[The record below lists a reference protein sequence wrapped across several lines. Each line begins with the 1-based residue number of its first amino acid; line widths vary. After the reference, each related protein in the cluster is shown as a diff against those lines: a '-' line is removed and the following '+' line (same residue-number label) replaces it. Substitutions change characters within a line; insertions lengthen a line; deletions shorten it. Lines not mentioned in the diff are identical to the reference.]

1 MTLSKIKKIG
11 AVAAFIL
18 GATSHI
24 ASAATERPDDG
35 LILKYQEAFK
45 GKTVA
50 FVPVTMGWDLTQ
62 GWMAAVERDAE
73 RLGYALTIRDSNYS
87 VDAGAQ
93 AISQL
98 INEKPDILIVQNA
111 DMQAYTKLIRRAMQ
125 NGIKVIQMNMKT
137 PVNSDAFIG
146 GDWYGV
152 GAETA
157 REAVR
162 FCGEGTSGKVAVI
175 QGPVTAP
182 PNQLGVAGVESVFAD
197 HPEVKLVANQA
208 ADWDASKAHSIAST
222 IIKQHGDLCAFIG
235 LWDNMDVGIA
245 AAIREAGKTDQI
257 KLVSTGGGSRDLGC
271 TNIENGAFSSYV
283 KVDTR
288 DQAKMLA
295 STVQMLLQT
304 QSEPGTQPF
313 GIYTENQIL
322 TPDTVTPT
330 SCWTVDQIK
339 TGN

>member
-1 MTLSKIKKIG
+1 MKLSMLKTAG
-11 AVAAFIL
+11 VAAFLL
-18 GATSHI
+18 GA
-24 ASAATERPDDG
+24 AGQAMAERPDDG
-35 LILKYQEAFK
+35 MIVKYQKAFE
-45 GKTVA
+45 GKTIA

-73 RLGYALTIRDSNYS
+73 RLGYTLTIRDPNWS

-111 DMQAYTKLIRRAMQ
+111 DMQAYVKLVQRAMAE
-125 NGIKVIQMNMKT
+125 GINVIQMNMKT
-137 PVNSDAFIG
+137 PVNSDAFVG

-152 GAETA
+152 GAGTA
-157 REAVR
+157 REAAR
-162 FCGEGTSGKVAVI
+162 LCGEGTSGKIALV

-182 PNQLGVAGVESVFAD
+182 PNQLGVAGVEDVLAD
-197 HPEVKLVANQA
+197 HPEIKLVANQA

-245 AAIREAGKTDQI
+245 AAIREAGKKDGI
-257 KLVSTGGGSRDLGC
+257 KLVSTGGGNRELGC
-271 TNIENGAFSSYV
+271 TNIENGSFSSYV

-288 DQAKMLA
+288 DQAKVLA
-295 STVQMLLQT
+295 ATIEILLQT
-304 QSEPGTQPF
+304 QPKPGTTPF
-313 GIYTENQIL
+313 AVYTENKIL
-322 TPDTVTPT
+322 TPDTVGPK
-330 SCWTVDQIK
+330 SCWTVDEIK
-339 TGN
+339 AGN

>member
-1 MTLSKIKKIG
+1 MKLSILKKT
-11 AVAAFIL
+11 ASVAAVML
-18 GATSHI
+18 GVLGQVAP
-24 ASAATERPDDG
+24 ASAERPDDG
-35 LILKYQEAFK
+35 LILKYQKAFE

-62 GWMAAVERDAE
+62 GWMAAVQRDAD
-73 RLGYALTIRDSNYS
+73 RLGYKLTIRDSNYS

-98 INEKPDILIVQNA
+98 INEKPDIIIVQNA
-111 DMQAYTKLIRRAMQ
+111 DMQAYVKLIQRAMDA
-125 NGIKVIQMNMKT
+125 GINVIQMNMKT
-137 PVNSDAFIG
+137 PVNSDAFVG

-152 GAETA
+152 GVETA
-157 REAVR
+157 KEAAR
-162 FCGEGTSGKVAVI
+162 LCGAGTSGKIAVI

-182 PNQLGVAGVESVFAD
+182 PNQLGVAGVKDTLAD
-197 HPEVKLVANQA
+197 YPDVKLVATQA

-222 IIKQHGDLCAFIG
+222 IIKQHDDLCGFIG

-245 AAIREAGKTDQI
+245 AAIREAGKQGKI
-257 KLVSTGGGSRDLGC
+257 KLISTGGGNKELGC
-271 TNIENGAFSSYV
+271 TNVESGAFSSYV

-288 DQAKMLA
+288 EQAKVLA
-295 STVQMLLQT
+295 STIQVLLQT
-304 QSEPGTQPF
+304 KPKPGSQPF

-339 TGN
+339 SGN